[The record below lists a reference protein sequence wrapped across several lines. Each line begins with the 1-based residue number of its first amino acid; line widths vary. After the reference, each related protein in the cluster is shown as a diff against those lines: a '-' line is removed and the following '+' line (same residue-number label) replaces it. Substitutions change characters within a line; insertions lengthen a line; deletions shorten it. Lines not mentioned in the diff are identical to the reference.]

1 MQNKYNI
8 TGIRNHLQ
16 KQLSENRYEHTLG
29 VEKTAVSLAKL
40 YNVDIEKAKI
50 AALLHDCAKNL
61 SDDKK
66 LELCDKYNIE
76 VTEEQKKNLDLIHA
90 EIGSIMAK
98 YEYEIHDEG
107 ILNAITY
114 HTTGKSNM
122 SNLEKII
129 YVSDYIEP
137 GRTKAPNLDEIRRV
151 VMKNLDKA
159 LFMILSDTIN
169 YLKTSKKYIV
179 PTTMEAYEYYKNILN
194 TTGEINMEKN
204 TDNSMDLLKTA
215 LKALDDKLA
224 EDIQVLDIRDLTVIA
239 DYFIIAHGNN
249 KSHIK
254 ALIDRTDEVLS
265 KNGYEPKQ
273 VEGYNSASWILLD
286 YGNIIIHIFSKEDRL
301 FYDLERIWSDG
312 KKIDVKSLIEE

>member
-1 MQNKYNI
+1 MQNNYNI
-8 TGIRNHLQ
+8 TGIRNHLL

-40 YNVDIEKAKI
+40 SNVDIEKARV

-66 LELCDKYNIE
+66 LELCEKYNIE

-90 EIGSIMAK
+90 EIGSVMAK
-98 YEYEIHDEG
+98 YEYEIDDED

-114 HTTGKSNM
+114 HTTGKPNM

-151 VMKNLDKA
+151 VMKDLDKA
-159 LFMILSDTIN
+159 LYMILSDTIN

-179 PTTMEAYEYYKNILN
+179 PTTMEAYEYYKNILD

-215 LKALDDKLA
+215 LKALDYKLA

-312 KKIDVKSLIEE
+312 KKIDVKSLIED

>member
-1 MQNKYNI
+1 MQNNYNI
-8 TGIRNHLQ
+8 TGIRNHLL

-40 YNVDIEKAKI
+40 YNVDIEKARV

-66 LELCDKYNIE
+66 LELCEKYNIE

-90 EIGSIMAK
+90 EIGSVMAK
-98 YEYEIHDEG
+98 YEYEIDDED

-114 HTTGKSNM
+114 HTTGKPNM

-151 VMKNLDKA
+151 VMKDLDKA
-159 LFMILSDTIN
+159 LYMILSDTIN

-179 PTTMEAYEYYKNILN
+179 PTTMEAYEYYKNILD

-312 KKIDVKSLIEE
+312 KKIDVKSLIED

>member
-1 MQNKYNI
+1 MQNNYNI
-8 TGIRNHLQ
+8 TGIRNHLL

-40 YNVDIEKAKI
+40 YNVDIEKARV

-66 LELCDKYNIE
+66 LELCEKYNIE

-90 EIGSIMAK
+90 EIGSVIAK
-98 YEYEIHDEG
+98 YEYEIDDED

-114 HTTGKSNM
+114 HTTGKPNM
-122 SNLEKII
+122 SNLDKII

-151 VMKNLDKA
+151 VMKDLDKA
-159 LFMILSDTIN
+159 LYMILSDTIN

-179 PTTMEAYEYYKNILN
+179 PTTMEAYEYYKNILD

-312 KKIDVKSLIEE
+312 KKIDVKSLIED

>member
-1 MQNKYNI
+1 MQNNYNI
-8 TGIRNHLQ
+8 TGIRNHLL

-29 VEKTAVSLAKL
+29 VEKTAISLAKL
-40 YNVDIEKAKI
+40 YNVDIEKARV

-66 LELCDKYNIE
+66 LELCEKYNIE

-90 EIGSIMAK
+90 EIGSVMAK
-98 YEYEIHDEG
+98 YEYEIDDED

-114 HTTGKSNM
+114 HTTGKPNM

-151 VMKNLDKA
+151 VIKDLDKA
-159 LFMILSDTIN
+159 LYMILSDTIN

-179 PTTMEAYEYYKNILN
+179 PTTMEAYEYYKNILD

-312 KKIDVKSLIEE
+312 KKIDVKSLIED